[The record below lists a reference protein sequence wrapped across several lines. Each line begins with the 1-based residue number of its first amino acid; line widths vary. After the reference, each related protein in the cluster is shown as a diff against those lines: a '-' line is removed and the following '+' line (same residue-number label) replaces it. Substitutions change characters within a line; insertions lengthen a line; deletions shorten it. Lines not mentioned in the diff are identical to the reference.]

1 MKITVLGSLGNINR
15 YYIPRLIAEGHDVTV
30 ITSSSDRIAD
40 IEALGAQS
48 VVGSNRDV
56 DFLTRAFTGSDV
68 VYLMISGINPA
79 SGIDMWQS
87 AIRLSEKYKTAVQ
100 NSGVKNVVNLSS
112 VGADNPN
119 AGILYSYHFAEDA
132 LNSLK
137 GVNVAHIRPVGFYSN
152 LFADMQSLKTM
163 QTLFSPVSAHIAHGW
178 VSPIDIADV
187 AYALI
192 DRIPAG
198 KSVKFVVSDWAT
210 GNDWLKALAEN
221 GIEAKY
227 QQIAIEALVE
237 NMIKLGFHEDT
248 ANRFG
253 QMNRSGESPDEF
265 YASLRATDY
274 HLGQVKLVDFAKV
287 FAAAYKGERR

>member
-15 YYIPRLIAEGHDVTV
+15 YYLPRLIADGHDVTV

-40 IEALGAQS
+40 IEALGAKPA
-48 VVGSNRDV
+48 VGSNRDV

-68 VYLMISGINPA
+68 VYLMISGINPT
-79 SGIDMWQS
+79 SGIDMLQS
-87 AIRLSEKYKTAVQ
+87 AIELSENYKTAVQ

-132 LNSLK
+132 LNSLE

-163 QTLFSPVSAHIAHGW
+163 QTLFSPVSAIIAHGW

-192 DRIPAG
+192 DHTPAG

-227 QQIAIEALVE
+227 QQIPALALIE

-248 ANRFG
+248 ANRFA
-253 QMNRSGESPDEF
+253 QMSRAGESPDEF

-274 HLGQVKLVDFAKV
+274 HLGKVKLVDFAKV